1 MSRLRTVFELT
12 AGFGLLLIGGL
23 LALPGVPGPGLLLVA
38 VGLWLLSNHFLWARR
53 LLAWGKDR
61 FAHFR
66 HRAGEWATDP
76 DNGQQRAS
84 TAARE

>member
-1 MSRLRTVFELT
+1 MPRLRTVFELT

-23 LALPGVPGPGLLLVA
+23 LALPGIPGPGLLLVA

-53 LLAWGKDR
+53 LLAWGKER

-66 HRAGEWATDP
+66 HRGGRRAAGLE
-76 DNGQQRAS
+76 NGQQRAS